1 MPSRRALVWVLAALV
16 IALGALSAAT
26 RDRSKTAT
34 STTSQTT
41 TAPATGTSSTAT
53 TTTSPTGGPEVTGV
67 LPDDKV
73 VKGRVGDLIV
83 IRVRSETPDIAKIAA
98 LGVEGAVG
106 PGIAGLLS
114 FQAGQPGRFP
124 VGLTVSERR
133 VGAVEIAPA
142 G

>member
-1 MPSRRALVWVLAALV
+1 MLSRRALVWVLAALV

-26 RDRSKTAT
+26 RDRSRTAT
-34 STTSQTT
+34 STRSQT
-41 TAPATGTSSTAT
+41 TAPATTTGGTAT
-53 TTTSPTGGPEVTGV
+53 TTTTTEGPEVTGV

-73 VKGRVGDLIV
+73 IKGRVGDLIV

>member
-1 MPSRRALVWVLAALV
+1 MLSRRALVWVLAALV

-26 RDRSKTAT
+26 RDRTQTAT
-34 STTSQTT
+34 STRSQA
-41 TAPATGTSSTAT
+41 TAPAATTGSTT
-53 TTTSPTGGPEVTGV
+53 TTTSAAEGPEVTGV

-83 IRVRSETPDIAKIAA
+83 IRVRSDTPDIAKIAA

-124 VGLTVSERR
+124 VGLTVSGRR

-142 G
+142 R